1 VESHSEPGERRGF
14 AAVTTDERHASA
26 RAKARLKRR
35 VRRTKALLDALGQ
48 APRET
53 VLEELQLLRE
63 VILDDEVSPPP
74 GDAPSFAVYQRR
86 REEHEALLAALIHP
100 VEAALLVGY
109 LLAKSETVL
118 GD

>member
-1 VESHSEPGERRGF
+1 METHIEASERRGF

-26 RAKARLKRR
+26 RDKARLKRR
-35 VRRTKALLDALGQ
+35 VRRTKVLLEALGL

-63 VILDDEVSPPP
+63 VILDDEVSPPM
-74 GDAPSFAVYQRR
+74 GDAPSFADYQRR
-86 REEHEALLAALIHP
+86 REEHEALLAALVHP

-109 LLAKSETVL
+109 LLAKSEVAL
-118 GD
+118 AD